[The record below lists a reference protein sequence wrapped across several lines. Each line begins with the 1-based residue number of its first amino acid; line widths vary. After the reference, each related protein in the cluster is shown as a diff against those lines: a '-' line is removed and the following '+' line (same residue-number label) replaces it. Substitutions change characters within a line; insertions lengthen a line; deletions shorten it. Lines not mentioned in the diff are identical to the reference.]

1 MDTEQLMAALT
12 DSGHAPEPATVLAS
26 LQHKRQAR
34 TRRRY
39 AMAGCAAAAVVIA
52 ALAVAL
58 PRFTQGSATESSA
71 DGSAAAGSAM
81 RNRPLSSGAAL
92 APSEGPARAGTASSS
107 PRGFSGLAAACTAVP
122 LSQRLADTVAA
133 GGSVVVAD
141 ATAAG
146 PAAGGQERVALRD
159 VQTLRGPRIAAA
171 LTAYTVTGSAHGGL
185 HGQVFAIVLP
195 AGTAGTTAGHDV
207 LAAPVA
213 GGTVQ
218 FADAGCWG
226 TGNMSL
232 AAAEQLAAGK

>member
-12 DSGHAPEPATVLAS
+12 DSEHDPEPATVLAS

-39 AMAGCAAAAVVIA
+39 TMAGCAAAAVVIA
-52 ALAVAL
+52 AFAVAL
-58 PRFTQGSATESSA
+58 PRFTQGSSTQSSV
-71 DGSAAAGSAM
+71 DSPVAAGPAA
-81 RNRPLSSGAAL
+81 RNNPLSSGAAV
-92 APSEGPARAGTASSS
+92 APGKGPARASASASG
-107 PRGFSGLAAACTAVP
+107 PRGFSGLATACTAVP
-122 LSQRLADTVAA
+122 LSQRLTDTVAA

-146 PAAGGQERVALRD
+146 SAAGGQERVALRD

-171 LTAYTVTGSAHGGL
+171 ITADAVTGSARSGL
-185 HGQVFAIVLP
+185 PGQVFAIVLP

-213 GGTVQ
+213 GGVVQ